1 VKAFPD
7 TTTGKGAEHPSRAAV
22 LAAVLAA
29 VGLGAVMVA
38 VSLWPDNFAPGET
51 LISPGARDIAVSQ
64 KDTTYPDSDALRFDE
79 RPEAVYV
86 YVRVEDLAEGD
97 FEARAGRTAK
107 DSVLGRMLGDS
118 GIRVV
123 GRSDQPLG
131 VSGEG
136 VSGVLKFAVLPD
148 PEGRLPAGNYTVEV
162 YNGAGGAVGGALA
175 RKYFVVGD

>member
-1 VKAFPD
+1 LKAFPD
-7 TTTGKGAEHPSRAAV
+7 TTTDKGGRRPSRAP
-22 LAAVLAA
+22 VLAA
-29 VGLGAVMVA
+29 VGLGVVMVA
-38 VSLWPDNFAPGET
+38 VSLWPDNFSPGET

-64 KDTTYPDSDALRFDE
+64 EDTTYPDSDALRFDE

-86 YVRVEDLAEGD
+86 YVRVEDLDEGD
-97 FEARAGRTAK
+97 LEARAGRTAK
-107 DSVLGRMLGDS
+107 GSVLGRVMGDG

-123 GRSDQPLG
+123 SRSDRPLG

-148 PEGRLPAGNYTVEV
+148 SGARLPAGNYTVEV
-162 YNGAGGAVGGALA
+162 YNRAGGAEGGALA

>member
-1 VKAFPD
+1 LKAFPD
-7 TTTGKGAEHPSRAAV
+7 TTTDKGGRRPSRAP
-22 LAAVLAA
+22 VLAA
-29 VGLGAVMVA
+29 VGLGVVMVA
-38 VSLWPDNFAPGET
+38 VSLWPDNFSPGET

-64 KDTTYPDSDALRFDE
+64 EDTTYPDSDALRFDE

-86 YVRVEDLAEGD
+86 YVRVEDLDEGD
-97 FEARAGRTAK
+97 LEARAGRTAK
-107 DSVLGRMLGDS
+107 GSVLGRVMGDG

-123 GRSDQPLG
+123 SRSDRPLG

-148 PEGRLPAGNYTVEV
+148 SGARLPAGNYTVEV
-162 YNGAGGAVGGALA
+162 YNRAGGAEGGAMA